1 MTKKEELEAQGY
13 KTYENED
20 IQVFW
25 KPRICQHA
33 GECARGNYNVFNP
46 QRRPWIDLSQAPAT
60 EIADIIDRCPS
71 GGGGWNFDE
80 VIDRSGTWSSISDA
94 LEASG
99 WLSSRHRM
107 ICRNNTL

>member
-33 GECARGNYNVFNP
+33 GECEF
-46 QRRPWIDLSQAPAT
+46 
-60 EIADIIDRCPS
+60 
-71 GGGGWNFDE
+71 
-80 VIDRSGTWSSISDA
+80 
-94 LEASG
+94 EASG
-99 WLSSRHRM
+99 DRWVIMHTGVREAYEARTPVDYRLAFLLYSIHTRG
-107 ICRNNTL
+107 CF

>member
-33 GECARGNYNVFNP
+33 GECARGNYNVARQVTIGEHKLNVSISAGF
-46 QRRPWIDLSQAPAT
+46 A
-60 EIADIIDRCPS
+60 RCPED
-71 GGGGWNFDE
+71 GTKFEEVVKKADE
-80 VIDRSGTWSSISDA
+80 RMYQDKKEIKAKRAAQGIISPRD
-94 LEASG
+94 L
-99 WLSSRHRM
+99 R
-107 ICRNNTL
+107 